1 MINKLR
7 KEYFKIDE
15 NKASIADQW
24 LRCLTSTTRGMGS
37 IPGQGTKI
45 PHDIQNNKKII
56 IWKIKLGEN
65 MIYFNRELKSIKKE
79 LCTLEIQNTI
89 WEFKNSLNEFNSRLY
104 TV

>member
-24 LRCLTSTTRGMGS
+24 LKRLTSTTRGMGS
-37 IPGQGTKI
+37 IPSQGTKI

-56 IWKIKLGEN
+56 I
-65 MIYFNRELKSIKKE
+65 
-79 LCTLEIQNTI
+79 
-89 WEFKNSLNEFNSRLY
+89 
-104 TV
+104 